1 MTNSL
6 NEAVV
11 GARYENVLGEGGKK
25 ITRLE
30 HSKLD
35 GFNSSQI
42 GSISSLNS
50 TIGSLASTA
59 VTYGLTGEATF
70 NVLNISDFGAGAS
83 SGLLEVTLG
92 GKKGFSSRIG
102 TGGTDVS
109 MGNLKTALA
118 GINNLNM
125 NSKIKKAA
133 KANNMEN
140 AATALRMQYGFGD
153 EKQLKQLDDIL
164 NGKSG
169 LKAGTGNGDAQTVME
184 NGQRTVYL
192 NKYKENMTRE
202 EKLAMGI
209 TLGHESYRDG
219 VVGDAQSQFN
229 ETAEAVLGH
238 TALAK
243 RMQGDSM
250 YKDMMTGL
258 INTDVN
264 LKNDMTAFDY
274 ALATGDWGA
283 FGKYVGNNY
292 DYSADYWLFKLDGSI
307 EDDGNYYFSREI
319 VDEKGDY
326 IPEKIEGSDFTGSK
340 SLALLNA
347 IGIEN
352 VQKMLGGTID
362 SLGQIPDEVI
372 KSVTGL
378 DIDKIPSSEHKSIFE
393 NNKEKLI
400 AEYLLTKNGANWDSS
415 TSKWSGGNLTIP
427 GLEQNDSLGVYREVD
442 TGKYVFFTAG
452 LDFTREDNAFSVY
465 DDGKGGY
472 KDRKNVAYEDRD
484 NTSATFW
491 MKDVFTGK
499 DIARQTFENAFTSI
513 DNTNNPRQTIVSEYF
528 KMYLVNSNPWR
539 KNAYGVD
546 QVGVFNGAVTMEGR
560 TLDMT
565 GKDRPGAKST
575 LYHSMSQNAGSEN
588 CFGPMSDKNVGNWN
602 SKQNIGT
609 GAYYFNKQLERYR
622 ELRIYNGYQFNI
634 HLKGKLRP

>member
-1 MTNSL
+1 MI
-6 NEAVV
+6 
-11 GARYENVLGEGGKK
+11 ENIYKK
-25 ITRLE
+25 
-30 HSKLD
+30 
-35 GFNSSQI
+35 
-42 GSISSLNS
+42 
-50 TIGSLASTA
+50 
-59 VTYGLTGEATF
+59 Y
-70 NVLNISDFGAGAS
+70 
-83 SGLLEVTLG
+83 
-92 GKKGFSSRIG
+92 
-102 TGGTDVS
+102 TGGTDLSFGTVTS
-109 MGNLKTALA
+109 SLQGIKTLNKNLQ
-118 GINNLNM
+118 IM
-125 NSKIKKAA
+125 RAA
-133 KANNMEN
+133 NRSNIAN
-140 AATALRMQYGFGD
+140 AATAHRTQYGFGD
-153 EKQLKQLDDIL
+153 EKQLAQLEDIL
-164 NGKSG
+164 KDRTE
-169 LKAGTGNGDAQTVME
+169 LKRGNGDCKAQTVAE
-184 NGQRTVYL
+184 NGRRTVYL
-192 NKYKENMTRE
+192 NSYKENMTRE

-229 ETAEAVLGH
+229 ETEEAVLGH

-250 YKDMMTGL
+250 YKDMMTGF
-258 INTDVN
+258 INTDIN

-283 FGKYVGNNY
+283 FGKYVGDNY

-378 DIDKIPSSEHKSIFE
+378 DIDKIPSSEYKSIFE

-400 AEYLLTKNGANWDSS
+400 TEYLLTKNGANWDSS

-499 DIARQTFENAFTSI
+499 DIARQTFDNAFTSI
-513 DNTNNPRQTIVSEYF
+513 DNVNHKNSIVSEYF
-528 KMYLVNSNPWR
+528 NMRLIDYDSR
-539 KNAYGVD
+539 KYGVD
-546 QVGVFNGAVTMEGR
+546 TVGLFSNAQTAAGNTIDIQGFDGTDFKRFLYHPTDQFGTMEG
-560 TLDMT
+560 
-565 GKDRPGAKST
+565 
-575 LYHSMSQNAGSEN
+575 
-588 CFGPMSDKNVGNWN
+588 CFGTMSDFQMGGY
-602 SKQNIGT
+602 SKKENKGT
-609 GAYYFNKQLERYR
+609 GAYYFQTQLDLYKK
-622 ELRIYNGYQFNI
+622 LGIYNGYQFNV
-634 HLKGKLRP
+634 HLKGRLK